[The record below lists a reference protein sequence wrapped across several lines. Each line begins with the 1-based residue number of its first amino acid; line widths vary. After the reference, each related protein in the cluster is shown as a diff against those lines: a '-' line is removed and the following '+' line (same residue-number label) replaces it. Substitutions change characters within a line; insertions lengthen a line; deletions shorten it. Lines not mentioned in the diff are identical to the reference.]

1 MTLIGAT
8 TGGGACAVQT
18 GVAADGTIFNF
29 SGSMRISVVSNGS
42 YYTVDRGIEPH
53 YHLSKMESYYDRVGL
68 TEYINHLK

>member
-8 TGGGACAVQT
+8 TGGGACVVQT

-29 SGSMRISVVSNGS
+29 SSSMRISVVSNGY

-68 TEYINHLK
+68 TEYINHFK